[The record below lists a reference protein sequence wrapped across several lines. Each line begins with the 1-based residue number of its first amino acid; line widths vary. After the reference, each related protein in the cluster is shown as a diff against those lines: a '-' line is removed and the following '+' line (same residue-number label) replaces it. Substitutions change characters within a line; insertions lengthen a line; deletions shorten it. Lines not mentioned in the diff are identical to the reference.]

1 MDESEEGEREVAT
14 FGPLREALREHV
26 YPVTSAELIETYG
39 GFEFEGPDGVDRLED
54 ALGRAEEVTFRDP
67 RDVRDAILDGLAAGS
82 AFEANEAAELLTD
95 EGGDDDA
102 EWSKLSV

>member
-1 MDESEEGEREVAT
+1 MDGTNEGEREVAT
-14 FGPLREALREHV
+14 FGPLQDALREEV

-39 GFEFEGPDGVDRLED
+39 AFEFEGPGGVDRLED

-82 AFEANEAAELLTD
+82 AFEATDAAELFVDD
-95 EGGDDDA
+95 EDA
-102 EWSKLSV
+102 EWSSLSF